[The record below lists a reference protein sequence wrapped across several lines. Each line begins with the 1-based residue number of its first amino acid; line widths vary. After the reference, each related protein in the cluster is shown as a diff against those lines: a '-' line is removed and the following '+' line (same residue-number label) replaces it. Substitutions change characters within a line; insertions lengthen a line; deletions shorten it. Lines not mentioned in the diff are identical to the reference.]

1 MRKGAGAAGR
11 MVSIGEC
18 MVELRPS
25 GDGGIVQSFAGDS
38 LNTAYYARLFSP
50 PGWTVDYVSAIGTD
64 GLSLEMERFIGQ
76 NGIGTAGIRRLTDML
91 PGLYMIHLDKGERSF
106 SYWRSNAAARRLA
119 DDADW
124 LEEAIGVADAIFFSG
139 ITLAILPPLG
149 RRNLLRVLREA
160 RLRGCTIAFDP
171 NIRARLWEDAET
183 LHRSISQAAS
193 VSNLLL
199 PSFDDEKLH
208 FGDPDPQATIARYQ
222 ALGVDRVVVKNGNR
236 DIVMS
241 DHGVICRIEAM
252 PVVAVVD
259 STSAGDSFNG
269 AFLAR
274 FTALG
279 SSVEAAQHAAHVAS
293 IVIGHHG
300 ALVEPAALSMLPG
313 FNPPTLS
320 RLQRVDDERVEPPR
334 H

>member
-18 MVELRPS
+18 MVELRQS

-38 LNTAYYARLFSP
+38 PNTVYYARLFSP

-64 GLSLEMERFIGQ
+64 RLSLEMERFIGQ
-76 NGIGTAGIRRLTDML
+76 NGIGTAGMRRLTDML
-91 PGLYMIHLDKGERSF
+91 PGLYMIYLDKGERSF

-119 DDADW
+119 DDVAW
-124 LEEAIGVADAIFFSG
+124 LEKAIGDADAIFFSG
-139 ITLAILPPLG
+139 ITLAILPPPG
-149 RRNLLRVLREA
+149 RRNLLRVLRAA
-160 RLRGCTIAFDP
+160 RLRRCTIAFDP
-171 NIRARLWEDAET
+171 NPRGCGKMRKPCANRFRRRRAYRTSYCPAST
-183 LHRSISQAAS
+183 TRSFISAI
-193 VSNLLL
+193 LTR
-199 PSFDDEKLH
+199 
-208 FGDPDPQATIARYQ
+208 TIARHQ
-222 ALGVDRVVVKNGNR
+222 ALDVDRVVVKNGDR

-241 DHGVICRIEAM
+241 DHGVIRRIEAM
-252 PVVAVVD
+252 PVAAVVD

-300 ALVEPAALSMLPG
+300 ALVEPAAVSMLPG
-313 FNPPTLS
+313 FNPPA
-320 RLQRVDDERVEPPR
+320 
-334 H
+334 

>member
-1 MRKGAGAAGR
+1 MRQGAGAPGR

-50 PGWTVDYVSAIGTD
+50 PGWTVDYVSTIGTD
-64 GLSLEMERFIGQ
+64 RLSLEMERFIGQ

-91 PGLYMIHLDKGERSF
+91 PGLYMIHLEKGERSF
-106 SYWRSNAAARRLA
+106 SYWRSDAAARRLA
-119 DDADW
+119 DDAAW
-124 LEEAIGVADAIFFSG
+124 LEEAIGDADTIFFSG
-139 ITLAILPPLG
+139 ITLAILPPQG
-149 RRNLLRVLREA
+149 RRNLLRVLQEA

-171 NIRARLWEDAET
+171 NIRARLWENAEI
-183 LHRSISQAAS
+183 LHQWISQAAC

-199 PSFDDEKLH
+199 PSFDDEQLH

-222 ALGVDRVVVKNGNR
+222 ALGVERVVVKNGER
-236 DIVMS
+236 GIEMS
-241 DHGVICRIEAM
+241 DHGVICRVEAM
-252 PVVAVVD
+252 PVVEVVD

-274 FTALG
+274 FTAVG
-279 SSVEAAQHAAHVAS
+279 SSVEAAQHAVHVAS

-313 FNPPTLS
+313 FNPAT
-320 RLQRVDDERVEPPR
+320 
-334 H
+334 